1 MSVYK
6 KIAQARNML
15 QEIDLKKS
23 GHNKFANYHYF
34 ELGDFLPTCNMIFAE
49 LGLCDVISFT
59 ETLALMEIYDTESGE
74 KAVFTSPMAM
84 ASLKGCHD
92 VQNLGATQTY
102 LRRYLWTTAMG
113 IVEHDALDASKPVEE
128 KTRGEI
134 CKETAKEHLGSIRAI
149 KEHLADP
156 TPDSVE
162 FAREAFRELGEE
174 VCTKLWVAPSKG
186 GVFSTKEIK
195 YLREGYSEH

>member
-59 ETLALMEIYDTESGE
+59 DTLALMEIYDTESGE

-134 CKETAKEHLGSIRAI
+134 CQETAKEHLG
-149 KEHLADP
+149 
-156 TPDSVE
+156 
-162 FAREAFRELGEE
+162 
-174 VCTKLWVAPSKG
+174 
-186 GVFSTKEIK
+186 
-195 YLREGYSEH
+195 